1 MPTNSTK
8 TFRYEK
14 DKERRVK
21 LVFSQPT
28 RTRPSFFSI
37 EESDSLE
44 KQHLVSF
51 RKKDAKIGIGKG
63 KNLILLW
70 LRTSLFLGQA

>member
-44 KQHLVSF
+44 K
-51 RKKDAKIGIGKG
+51 
-63 KNLILLW
+63 
-70 LRTSLFLGQA
+70 